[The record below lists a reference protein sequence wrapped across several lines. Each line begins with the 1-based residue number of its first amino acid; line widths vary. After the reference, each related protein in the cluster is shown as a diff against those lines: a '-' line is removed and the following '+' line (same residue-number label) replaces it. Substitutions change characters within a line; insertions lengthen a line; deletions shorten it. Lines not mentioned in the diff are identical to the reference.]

1 MRLMDFHAL
10 AVFLSVL
17 VYAMTTEAL
26 KAEWAKTLA
35 RLFAFLLFVW
45 GIYAIHPLCSVL
57 AVAFAFSFAIC
68 RGVDGAE

>member
-1 MRLMDFHAL
+1 
-10 AVFLSVL
+10 
-17 VYAMTTEAL
+17 MTTEAL

-57 AVAFAFSFAIC
+57 AVAFAFSFAVC
-68 RGVDGAE
+68 RGVDGKE

>member
-1 MRLMDFHAL
+1 MDFHAL
-10 AVFLSVL
+10 AIFLSLL

-35 RLFAFLLFVW
+35 KLFAFLLFLW
-45 GIYAIHPLCSVL
+45 GIYAIHPLCSIL
-57 AVAFAFSFAIC
+57 AVAFALSFAIC